1 MVTGHAPELAFTP
14 RRYECVRCG
23 KCCSE
28 LTGLHLT
35 QRDAQRVPFRRLASP
50 HPLFRSYV
58 PLASLRCPHLDGPLC
73 AVHDDRPLL
82 CRLFPFRLWATPD
95 GRPRVSM
102 FRCPGTGAGPVI
114 GADEVRA
121 ALDGVAS
128 LEGDPFLRRWLD
140 RCSTRER
147 EQLPFVGDTVAAP
160 PLRERFLRR
169 VVDVARSADGPAHVA
184 VLRSGLGL
192 IAALKGELARDYRD
206 PDTGMVDA
214 LEPREVEAEP
224 SLVRVDWERG
234 TSVRVPVLP
243 PGTEPDR
250 ITLLDHADEVVRRR
264 GREGLVDDTPRDAVR
279 LLSLLLGELAV
290 QGGTVEVINGRD
302 RASGSVLEALREL
315 L

>member
-58 PLASLRCPHLDGPLC
+58 PLASLRCPHLDASLC

-102 FRCPGTGAGPVI
+102 FRCPGTGAGPMI
-114 GADEVRA
+114 GADEVRT
-121 ALDGVAS
+121 ALDDVVS
-128 LEGDPFLRRWLD
+128 LEGDQFLHRWLD
-140 RCSTRER
+140 RCSARER
-147 EQLPFVGDTVAAP
+147 EPLPFICDTVAAP

-169 VVDVARSADGPAHVA
+169 VVEVARSADGPARVA

-192 IAALKGELARDYRD
+192 IAALEAELAKDYRE
-206 PDTGMVDA
+206 PDAGMVDA
-214 LEPREVEAEP
+214 LDPSEVAAEP

-234 TSVRVPVLP
+234 TFVRVPVLP

-250 ITLLDHADEVVRRR
+250 DALLDHADEVVLRR
-264 GREGLVDDTPRDAVR
+264 GREGLVDDTPRNAVR
-279 LLSLLLGELAV
+279 LLSLLLGDLAV
-290 QGGTVEVINGRD
+290 HGGTTEVINERD